1 MEMFGWLLLGANLIG
16 VQATIVM
23 KYERLS
29 VLDNYNCLDTDIVS
43 SLSVTSVIECVRQC
57 RRYHYDSCKS
67 VFYLRTVGESTCY
80 KCAEKY
86 EVAEIQGNYSL
97 PSLVGSV
104 FYTFG
109 MYCLKYQNIS
119 YCITCFV

>member
-86 EVAEIQGNYSL
+86 EVAEIPGNYSL

-104 FYTFG
+104 YYTFG
-109 MYCLKYQNIS
+109 MYLILPNRLKM
-119 YCITCFV
+119 C